1 MRGSRTLE
9 TKTVLVKGCV
19 STFNRMPCRDFQEN
33 FSCLYVCSQSP
44 VSLDH
49 GGMTFGTWSEMTFK
63 SRVIP
68 GSTTDSYDIGKDSAR
83 WKAASPGPVLASG
96 LGGSQF

>member
-1 MRGSRTLE
+1 
-9 TKTVLVKGCV
+9 
-19 STFNRMPCRDFQEN
+19 
-33 FSCLYVCSQSP
+33 
-44 VSLDH
+44 
-49 GGMTFGTWSEMTFK
+49 MTFGTWSEMTFK